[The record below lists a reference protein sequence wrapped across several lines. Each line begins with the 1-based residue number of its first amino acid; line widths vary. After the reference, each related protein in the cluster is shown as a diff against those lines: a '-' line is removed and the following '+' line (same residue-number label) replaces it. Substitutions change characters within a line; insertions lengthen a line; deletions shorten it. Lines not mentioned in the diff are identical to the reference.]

1 MRNIR
6 FRVVLPILLGFLAV
20 VLFSWDYQ
28 NERVVESMGM
38 GWDTG
43 PPMWPYR
50 ALQIISYAINA
61 PAYVASWPILK
72 LLEPRIYSLQYAV
85 RFPAIVALWWWV
97 GRSIDFGLLGSR
109 NFSHRKLIAAS
120 LLIAAVGLLS
130 LATYIGLDEYHWAQQ
145 YWRGQPPLYAFLFLR
160 AAGPMLWCFFFAAA
174 FVRSAARLVK
184 RQPSPDNGVL
194 RLTD

>member
-50 ALQIISYAINA
+50 AVQIISYAINA
-61 PAYVASWPILK
+61 PAFVVSWPILR
-72 LLEPRIYSLQYAV
+72 LLEPRKYWVQYAV
-85 RFPAIVALWWWV
+85 WFPAIVALWWWV

-109 NFSHRKLIAAS
+109 NYSHRKLIAAT
-120 LLIAAVGLLS
+120 LLIAAAALLS
-130 LATYIGLDEYHWAQQ
+130 LAAYIGLDEYHWAQQ
-145 YWRGQPPLYAFLFLR
+145 YWRGHPPIYAFLFLR
-160 AAGPMLWCFFFAAA
+160 AAGPMLWCSFFAAA
-174 FVRSAARLVK
+174 FIRSAARLVK
-184 RQPSPDNGVL
+184 HKSSPDNGVL
-194 RLTD
+194 PATD

>member
-6 FRVVLPILLGFLAV
+6 FRVVLPIVFGFLAV

-50 ALQIISYAINA
+50 AVQIISYAINA
-61 PAYVASWPILK
+61 PAYVASWPIVK
-72 LLEPRIYSLQYAV
+72 LLKPRMYSPQYAV
-85 RFPAIVALWWWV
+85 WFLALVALWWWV

-109 NFSHRKLIAAS
+109 NYSHRKLIAAS
-120 LLIAAVGLLS
+120 LLIGAVALLS
-130 LATYIGLDEYHWAQQ
+130 LATSIGLDEYHWAQQ
-145 YWRGQPPLYAFLFLR
+145 YWMGHPPVYAFLFLR
-160 AAGPMLWCFFFAAA
+160 AAGAMLWCFFFAAA

-184 RQPSPDNGVL
+184 RQPSPDNVV
-194 RLTD
+194 RPFD